1 MQPLRRSATVLVVA
15 VSTATTTA
23 VLDAPEAPAPDPA
36 AREAVAA
43 LLTGSATAARAAVP
57 EDFADTLGYQPVLD
71 GDSITNPSGSCSS
84 PVALPRSFATVCRQ
98 HDYGYDL
105 LRYAEAVGGRL
116 PAGAREALDD
126 QFEREA
132 MRSCT
137 AGAAHDHC
145 IRWAHIAAAF
155 VRANSWRQ
163 HESVPDP
170 EDAWSVATAG
180 AALLALGSAASLLSR
195 GLGALAGRRRRVVAP
210 REAVAA

>member
-1 MQPLRRSATVLVVA
+1 MQPLRRSATVLLL
-15 VSTATTTA
+15 SLTTTTAVA

-36 AREAVAA
+36 ARKAVAA
-43 LLTGSATAARAAVP
+43 LLTGSATAAQAAVP
-57 EDFADTLGYQPVLD
+57 EDFADTLGYEPVLD

-84 PVALPRSFATVCRQ
+84 PVTLPRSFGTVCRQ

-126 QFEREA
+126 QFEQEA
-132 MRSCT
+132 LRSCGG
-137 AGAAHDHC
+137 GAARDHC
-145 IRWAHIAAAF
+145 LRWAHVAAAF

-163 HESVPDP
+163 HESVPEP

-180 AALLALGSAASLLSR
+180 AALLTLGSAASLLAR
-195 GLGALAGRRRRVVAP
+195 GLGALTAGRRRVAGT

>member
-1 MQPLRRSATVLVVA
+1 MQPLRRSATVLLIA
-15 VSTATTTA
+15 VTTATTTA

-36 AREAVAA
+36 ARAAVAA
-43 LLTGSATAARAAVP
+43 LLTGSATAAQAAVP
-57 EDFADTLGYQPVLD
+57 EDFADTLGYRPVLD
-71 GDSITNPSGSCSS
+71 GDHITNPTGSCSS
-84 PVALPRSFATVCRQ
+84 PVALPRSFTVVCRQ

-116 PAGAREALDD
+116 PGSAREALDD

-132 MRSCT
+132 MRSCA
-137 AGAAHDHC
+137 AGAGHEHC

-180 AALLALGSAASLLSR
+180 AALLTLGSAISLLAR
-195 GLGALAGRRRRVVAP
+195 GVGTLAGRRRRVVGP
-210 REAVAA
+210 PEAVAA